1 MHLST
6 HKLSFLF
13 FSILILLAIPVIAPC
28 PGDPCCPNCYTDE
41 DVPWGSENTEEIGN
55 ALTTT
60 VSSGGTAPAGIA
72 PPNTPVTSGSQE
84 VAVTGTVSV
93 TGGKLDAEQANLD
106 KGSFEDGKGFQGTDN
121 GFTMDSAAVF
131 EYDQVTATNAQA
143 IHSTPTTMTIGH
155 VDTLQVYELDISD
168 ANILYIDQNIT
179 SLGSAEKIEGQD
191 IELNNVLTTQLG
203 FEKTK
208 IQSIKATSAKDQNT
222 AIIKNS
228 NVIYDQRDEI
238 NAKTSD
244 TQTIQLNNGK
254 ITLKS
259 GEVIVVNDSFASVQF
274 DEKVYCVY
282 LGKNSYYQD
291 NFTIFNLKDPIFTLC
306 FQELPKCQNCGII
319 TEDKSIFNGTFNYL
333 VNNSTI
339 IENRGAIEWENDIE
353 ITKVTDA
360 TIYSSYFQIQMD
372 EYIYNFHK
380 KTPNTITK
388 VNEIS
393 ISDILHRYD
402 SFTMYAKGTS
412 EHADFMKHYEALL
425 P

>member
-1 MHLST
+1 MCIKEVIQYS
-6 HKLSFLF
+6 
-13 FSILILLAIPVIAPC
+13 SIFTLIICFQAISVIAPC
-28 PGDPCCPNCYTDE
+28 PEDPGCESQGDID
-41 DVPWGSENTEEIGN
+41 WGSEDPDVIGP

-203 FEKTK
+203 FEKNKNT
-208 IQSIKATSAKDQNT
+208 INQSNISKGSKHCN
-222 AIIKNS
+222 
-228 NVIYDQRDEI
+228 
-238 NAKTSD
+238 
-244 TQTIQLNNGK
+244 
-254 ITLKS
+254 
-259 GEVIVVNDSFASVQF
+259 
-274 DEKVYCVY
+274 
-282 LGKNSYYQD
+282 
-291 NFTIFNLKDPIFTLC
+291 
-306 FQELPKCQNCGII
+306 
-319 TEDKSIFNGTFNYL
+319 
-333 VNNSTI
+333 
-339 IENRGAIEWENDIE
+339 
-353 ITKVTDA
+353 
-360 TIYSSYFQIQMD
+360 
-372 EYIYNFHK
+372 HK
-380 KTPNTITK
+380 KFKCHI
-388 VNEIS
+388 
-393 ISDILHRYD
+393 
-402 SFTMYAKGTS
+402 
-412 EHADFMKHYEALL
+412 
-425 P
+425 